1 MGANKVL
8 RFLHIKSLKSNI
20 MFCFSVIFI
29 LVLCVIGIIGYSFF
43 SKVLTNEILSNTEKI
58 IDQTSTNIDLYFGQI
73 KNLTQI
79 TASNYNIINALKED
93 ENGENSNLLFYNRKI
108 SDVLQQTKKFNL
120 RIKDLIIIRRDGTC
134 YNYSNSCVKKDYNFF
149 EQDWFPK
156 FDKKFA
162 KVCFTG
168 IHDQDYYVLDTNCEG
183 SVVSTVIPIMD
194 YMDISRQF
202 FAMLLCNLNL
212 NDIKE
217 LTKGAELGETGF
229 FLIIDKNNELVYN
242 PTYYDFDE
250 DFKKNILTNLNNDSG
265 QFVSEHNNKNVLIVH
280 KTSKV
285 TGWKIISIIPMK
297 EILNPLN
304 NIKTFT
310 FVLIIICV
318 FIVIIVSI
326 LISRRITKPI
336 SLLIKKMANIGR
348 GDFNIKLYDDSTI
361 EMEMLSSNIDIMV
374 ERINR
379 LNKDIYS
386 YKMKSKEAEIKALQS
401 QINPHFLY
409 NTLQSVKALALLN
422 KTNDISKMVTL
433 IGNMLRYAIYN
444 SDELVTIN
452 SEIKHVSEYIQIQN
466 YRYSNKFEYKIID
479 EIQLS
484 QYKTLKLILQPI
496 VENSIIHGLQENI
509 KGLITINI
517 YIENDDVHFEIND
530 DGKGMSSEELNRIRL
545 YIDDTSQKDKSNS
558 IGLKNVNERI
568 KLKYGELYGVKI
580 DSEVDVG
587 TSVTI
592 IIPQI
597 NS

>member
-1 MGANKVL
+1 ML
-8 RFLHIKSLKSNI
+8 
-20 MFCFSVIFI
+20 CFSVIFI
-29 LVLCVIGIIGYSFF
+29 LVLCIIGVIGYSFF

-58 IDQTSTNIDLYFGQI
+58 IDQTSSNIDLYFGQI

-93 ENGENSNLLFYNRKI
+93 ENGQDSNLLFYNRRI

-134 YNYSNSCVKKDYNFF
+134 YNYSNSCVKEDYNFF

-156 FDKKFA
+156 FDDKFA

-168 IHDQDYYVLDTNCEG
+168 IHQQDYYVLDTNCEG
-183 SVVSTVIPIMD
+183 SVASTVIPIMD

-202 FAMLLCNLNL
+202 FAMLLCNLNI
-212 NDIKE
+212 NDVKE
-217 LTKGAELGETGF
+217 LTKGAELGKTGF

-242 PTYYDFDE
+242 PTYYVFDE
-250 DFKKNILTNLNNDSG
+250 DFKENILTNLNSDSG
-265 QFVSEHNNKNVLIVH
+265 QFISKHNKNHVLIVH
-280 KTSKV
+280 KTSKI

-304 NIKTFT
+304 NIKSFT
-310 FVLIIICV
+310 FILIIICV
-318 FIVIIVSI
+318 IIVIIVSI

-336 SLLIKKMANIGR
+336 SLLIDKMVDIGR
-348 GDFNIKLYDDSTI
+348 GDFDIKLYDDSTI
-361 EMEMLSSNIDIMV
+361 EMEMLSSNIDIMI

-379 LNKDIYS
+379 LNRDIYS

-409 NTLQSVKALALLN
+409 NTLQSVKALALFK
-422 KTNDISKMVTL
+422 KTNDISKIVTL

-444 SDELVTIN
+444 SDELVNIS
-452 SEIKHVSEYIQIQN
+452 SEIKHLSDYIKIQN
-466 YRYSNKFEYKIID
+466 YRYSNKFEYEVLA
-479 EIQLS
+479 EIKLD

-517 YIENDDVHFEIND
+517 FLHDNNVHLRIDDN
-530 DGKGMSSEELNRIRL
+530 GKGMSSEELQRIRS
-545 YIDDTSQKDKSNS
+545 YINDTSQKDKSNS

-568 KLKYGELYGVKI
+568 KLKYGELYGVEI
-580 DSEVDVG
+580 DSKLDIG
-587 TSVTI
+587 TRVTI